1 MNFKN
6 ILIMHRNVTKI
17 LQVLIVKKTEKR
29 KKLQKFKLKM
39 KQENNKDK
47 FTNNKINY
55 DKEYNKNQFKVR
67 KKFIVNKIKEKQ
79 MSLIQ

>member
-1 MNFKN
+1 M
-6 ILIMHRNVTKI
+6 M
-17 LQVLIVKKTEKR
+17 
-29 KKLQKFKLKM
+29 
-39 KQENNKDK
+39 QENNKDK

>member
-39 KQENNKDK
+39 MQENNKDK

-55 DKEYNKNQFKVR
+55 DKEYNKNQFKVH